1 MAVQEKPENNE
12 YLTIFAN
19 ITDKKT
25 ETKESELYK
34 SFIKYYSKYVSWAN
48 TSNIGKSYIEKIKSK
63 IHEKIREVELYAAKN
78 ATKIKIIVNQNC
90 FKCDKIP
97 NIYKLPYISD
107 NYNIALSGLIIYTV
121 IAKFEKV
128 LKKYIKYIKKIGLVL
143 EFDGILTYT
152 KPATSDSPA
161 QTATASGLY
170 FSSQHKISFG
180 VFYKIYQWYAT
191 QKDILGTFEH
201 EFGHYLDNIKSVH
214 AKRSTKLKEHYEK
227 LIKSIQDTQVKSLA
241 KDIIM
246 QIDSIAISDSD
257 KTKAEWFITLLNES
271 IQKFNDNLVNYSSRK
286 CAMSQ
291 AALVKMYN
299 WITTNTNVKPT
310 QGASKYV
317 ETYLKNS
324 LDPEDLSTATNN
336 RYWEE
341 NFADARRKS
350 KIPIFQEIKSKLGNK
365 LKNDNDW
372 KNLCALANSKTSD
385 KDKVKLAETFVLKL
399 TSGRRVWGLAYR
411 VLQLDKVNL
420 IDLLKDIPIDKYI
433 SKSCSVI
440 LIKNLKEM
448 QNRISNLKNI
458 NNFVNSDGEIID
470 DKLEKC
476 LDCISTFLDN

>member
-12 YLTIFAN
+12 YLTIFTN

-48 TSNIGKSYIEKIKSK
+48 TSNIGKSDIEKIKSK
-63 IHEKIREVELYAAKN
+63 IHEKIKEVELYAAKN
-78 ATKIKIIVNQNC
+78 ATTIKIIVNQNC

-121 IAKFEKV
+121 IAKFEKAV
-128 LKKYIKYIKKIGLVL
+128 KKYIKYIKKTGLAL
-143 EFDGILTYT
+143 EFDGVLTCT
-152 KPATSDSPA
+152 KPATLDFPA
-161 QTATASGLY
+161 QTVPASGLY
-170 FSSQHKISFG
+170 SPSQHKISFG
-180 VFYKIYQWYAT
+180 VFNKIYRWYVT

-201 EFGHYLDNIKSVH
+201 EFGHYLDNRKSAR
-214 AKRSTKLKEHYEK
+214 AKRSTKEHFEK
-227 LIKSIQDTQVKSLA
+227 LIKSIQDTQVRSIV

-257 KTKAEWFITLLNES
+257 KTKAELFITLLNES
-271 IQKFNDNLVNYSSRK
+271 IQKFNDNLVNYSSGK

-299 WITTNTNVKPT
+299 WITINTNVKPT

-420 IDLLKDIPIDKYI
+420 IDLLKDIPIDKHI
-433 SKSCSVI
+433 SKACSVI
-440 LIKNLKEM
+440 LIKNLKEI

-470 DKLEKC
+470 DKLKKC
-476 LDCISTFLDN
+476 LDCILTFLDN